1 MDVIVRGKRLGGG
14 FLEEG
19 GREGGRKEGGRE
31 GVRKGGRK
39 EGAKYMRESTQ
50 VHTIQ

>member
-19 GREGGRKEGGRE
+19 GRKEGGREGGTKEGGRE

-39 EGAKYMRESTQ
+39 EGAKYMRE
-50 VHTIQ
+50 